1 MDKITDI
8 LIPYDFS
15 APAKRALEYAIHF
28 VGTRPDK
35 HLIVSFIQKE
45 RDQQAMEKAFE
56 AIRSGLT
63 KAFRAKLSWKAMEE
77 PSVSGLIAETKN
89 QEADLVIMG
98 TSGSEDPDGTTKTS
112 QTVLAADCPVL
123 VVPQHIPEDFR
134 LSKIALVLGPREIDD
149 PSVLGTLLDVART
162 FNAKVYVL
170 TIEHKPMTYGYSESE
185 EYNEDLLEYYLEGFY
200 AQHIFLRSDD
210 VVKAIFDYV
219 AEKEID
225 MIAILPR
232 NHVRH
237 ETGSGGRLTRILT
250 LQTEIPL
257 LAIEH

>member
-15 APAKRALEYAIHF
+15 PPAQRALDYAIHF
-28 VGTRPDK
+28 AGTRPDK
-35 HLIVSFIQKE
+35 HLIVTFIQEKKDE
-45 RDQQAMEKAFE
+45 QAMEKAFKE
-56 AIRSGLT
+56 IRSGLT
-63 KAFRAKLSWKAMEE
+63 KAFRAKISWTAMEE
-77 PSVSGLIAETKN
+77 ASVAGLIAECKK
-89 QEADLVIMG
+89 QKADLVIMG

-112 QTVLAADCPVL
+112 QTVLTTDCPVL

-134 LSKIALVLGPREIDD
+134 LAKIALVLGPREIDD

-185 EYNEDLLEYYLEGFY
+185 EHNEELLEYYLEGFY
-200 AQHIFLRSDD
+200 AQHVFLRSDD
-210 VVKAIFDYV
+210 VVKAIFDY
-219 AEKEID
+219 ATDKEMD

-232 NHVRH
+232 NHVRKDS
-237 ETGSGGRLTRILT
+237 GSGGRLTRILT